1 MAIGYRPQVTLE
13 YVKSQGKFNRVIQ
26 SVLKWYWPLMGRVTL
41 FQQHM
46 FTKYVYFIFFIYLFI
61 YLFLSLPFLVPF
73 PRHMEVPRLGFESEL

>member
-13 YVKSQGKFNRVIQ
+13 YVKSQGKFNQVIQ

-46 FTKYVYFIFFIYLFI
+46 FTKYVYFILFIYLFI
-61 YLFLSLPFLVPF
+61 YLFLSLPFLGPL
-73 PRHMEVPRLGFESEL
+73 PRHVEIPRLGVESEL